1 MSELMGNRAKKV
13 HSDATWRRENLR
25 EGYTTGACATAATAA
40 AVRALVSGKPVPA
53 VTIDLPARKNVV
65 FQMARC
71 EFLDDMRVRCGVIKD
86 AGDDPDVTHGAE
98 IQATAEWLSTPE
110 IVITGGAGVGKVTK
124 PGLPVPVGEAAINP
138 VPRRMIAAAA
148 RAEAGHR
155 LVGRGLKIT
164 ISVPNGEK
172 IATETYNPRLG
183 ILGGISILGTTGI
196 VKPYSVSAYR
206 ASIYVEMKVAVAN
219 GATHVVFTTGNRSE
233 TYARAHYPHL
243 PEMAFLQVGDH
254 LDYALKQA
262 RRLKLAQVTIST
274 MVGKLSKMAQ
284 GRFQTHVS
292 GGSIDH
298 NFLATVAAE
307 MGAPAEIVA
316 QVRQAN
322 TARHTQIILR
332 KAGILTLETELAQRA
347 AENARRF
354 VDGAYAVNVLCFDI
368 RGELL
373 GTGEAHGN

>member
-1 MSELMGNRAKKV
+1 MGNRAKKV
-13 HSDATWRRENLR
+13 HRDAAWRNENLR

-40 AVRALVSGKPVPA
+40 AVRALVSGEA
-53 VTIDLPARKNVV
+53 VSAVMIDLPVRKNVI
-65 FQMARC
+65 FQVARC
-71 EFLDDMRVRCGVIKD
+71 EFSGDGRVCCGVIKD

-98 IQATAEWLSTPE
+98 IQATAEWLAVPE
-110 IVITGGAGVGKVTK
+110 IVITGGVGVGTVTK
-124 PGLPVPVGEAAINP
+124 PGLPVPVGESAINP
-138 VPRRMIAAAA
+138 VPRRMITAAA

-155 LVGRGLKIT
+155 LATRGLKIT
-164 ISVPNGEK
+164 ISVPDGEK
-172 IATETYNPRLG
+172 IAAETYNPRLG

-219 GATHVVFTTGNRSE
+219 GAAHVVFTTGNRSE
-233 TYARAHYPHL
+233 MYAQAQYPHL

-262 RRLKLAQVTIST
+262 RRLKVSRVTIST

-298 NFLATVAAE
+298 NFLATVAADT
-307 MGAPAEIVA
+307 GASAAVVA
-316 QVRQAN
+316 QIRQAN
-322 TARHTQIILR
+322 TARHTQMILR
-332 KAGILTLETELAQRA
+332 KAGVFGLETELAQRA
-347 AENARRF
+347 AKNACRF
-354 VDGAYAVNVLCFDI
+354 INGAFTVNVLCFDV

-373 GTGEAHGN
+373 GTGEATYGN

>member
-1 MSELMGNRAKKV
+1 MGNRAKKV
-13 HSDATWRRENLR
+13 HSDAEWRKDNLR
-25 EGYTTGACATAATAA
+25 EGYTTGACATAATTAA
-40 AVRALVSGKPVPA
+40 IRALVSGRPVSR
-53 VTIDLPARKNVV
+53 VTIDLPARKNVT
-65 FQMARC
+65 FRIERC
-71 EFLDDMRVRCGVIKD
+71 EFLAQNCVRCGVIKN

-98 IQATAEWLSTPE
+98 IQATAEWFPSPE
-110 IVITGGAGVGKVTK
+110 LIITGGAGVGKVTK
-124 PGLPVPVGEAAINP
+124 PGLPVPVGESAINP

-155 LVGRGLKIT
+155 LATQGLKIT

-172 IATETYNPRLG
+172 IAAETYNPRLG

-206 ASIYVEMKVAVAN
+206 ASIYVELKVAVAN
-219 GATHVVFTTGNRSE
+219 GAAHVVFTTGNRSE
-233 TYARAHYPHL
+233 MYAQAQYPHL

-262 RRLKLAQVTIST
+262 RRLKVSRVTLST

-284 GRFQTHVS
+284 GRFRTHVS
-292 GGSIDH
+292 DGTIDH
-298 NFLATVAAE
+298 DFLATVAADI
-307 MGAPAEIVA
+307 GAPAEVVA

-332 KAGILTLETELAQRA
+332 KVGISGLEAELAQRA
-347 AENARRF
+347 AAHARHF
-354 VDGAYAVNVLCFDI
+354 AGEAYAVNVLCFSI
-368 RGELL
+368 HGELL
-373 GTGEAHGN
+373 GTGEATNGN

>member
-1 MSELMGNRAKKV
+1 MGNRAKKV
-13 HSDATWRRENLR
+13 HSDAAWRKKNLR

-40 AVRALVSGKPVPA
+40 AVRALVSGKPVAA

-71 EFLDDMRVRCGVIKD
+71 EFSESGRVRCGVIKD

-98 IQATAEWLSTPE
+98 IQATAEWLSAPKL
-110 IVITGGAGVGKVTK
+110 VITGGAGVGTVTK
-124 PGLPVPVGEAAINP
+124 PGLPVPVGEPAINP
-138 VPRRMIAAAA
+138 VPRRMIEAAA

-155 LVGRGLKIT
+155 LESQGLKIT

-172 IATETYNPRLG
+172 IAAETYNPRLG

-219 GATHVVFTTGNRSE
+219 GASHMVFTTGNRSE
-233 TYARAHYPHL
+233 SYARAYYPHL

-262 RRLKLAQVTIST
+262 RRLKVSRVTIST

-298 NFLATVAAE
+298 DFLAAVAADI
-307 MGAPAEIVA
+307 GAPAEIAA
-316 QVRQAN
+316 QVRGAN
-322 TARHTQIILR
+322 TARHTQVILR
-332 KAGILTLETELAQRA
+332 KAGISGLEPELARRA
-347 AENARRF
+347 AEKARHF
-354 VDGAYAVNVLCFDI
+354 AGGAFAVNVLCFDI
-368 RGELL
+368 HGELL
-373 GTGEAHGN
+373 GTGGTTDDN